1 MNRTRAAAL
10 LVAGLL
16 VSGSSSC
23 YFNSAG
29 TGAATGGAA
38 VASVAGLAAMGAVYC
53 MVETDD
59 CFPDWEALEAA
70 RAARA
75 KADADFLA
83 GLHAYMDGDPGGL
96 DLICDAARQGDPR
109 AQQFYGAEL
118 LQHAPERRDEALSWL
133 RQAAAQG
140 NDHADLLL
148 RRSALQGKDRARTPD
163 DAQNQAVAPE
173 IGPCERPGELSAGS

>member
-1 MNRTRAAAL
+1 M

-23 YFNSAG
+23 HFNSAG

-38 VASVAGLAAMGAVYC
+38 VASVAGLVAIGAVYC

-70 RAARA
+70 RATQA

-83 GLHAYMDGDPGGL
+83 GLHAYMAGDPAGL
-96 DLICDAARQGDPR
+96 DLVCDAARQGDPR

-118 LQHAPERRDEALSWL
+118 LEHAPDRRDEALSWL
-133 RQAAAQG
+133 RLSAAQG

-148 RRSALQGKDRARTPD
+148 RRSALRGWAPV
-163 DAQNQAVAPE
+163 DAQNQATGPE
-173 IGPCERPGELSAGS
+173 IGPCEVPDELPAVS

>member
-1 MNRTRAAAL
+1 MKPTHCAAL
-10 LVAGLL
+10 LAAGIL

-23 YFNSAG
+23 HFNSAG
-29 TGAATGGAA
+29 SGAATGGAA
-38 VASVAGLAAMGAVYC
+38 AASIAGLFVTGAVYC

-83 GLHAYMDGDPGGL
+83 GLHGYMAGDPGGL

-118 LQHAPERRDEALSWL
+118 LQQPPRRPATANIS
-133 RQAAAQG
+133 
-140 NDHADLLL
+140 
-148 RRSALQGKDRARTPD
+148 
-163 DAQNQAVAPE
+163 
-173 IGPCERPGELSAGS
+173 